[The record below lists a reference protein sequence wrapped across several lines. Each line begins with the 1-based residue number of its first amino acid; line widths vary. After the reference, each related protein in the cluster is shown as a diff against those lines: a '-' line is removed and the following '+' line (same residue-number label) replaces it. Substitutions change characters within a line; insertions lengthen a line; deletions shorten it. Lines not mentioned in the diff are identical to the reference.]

1 MVPLYKGKG
10 DIMEPSSYRPVCLLP
25 VASKVL
31 ERCVFLQMVA
41 YMEENSYFHPNCHG
55 FRSGHSTTTALLQM
69 YDSWMEDVDNQQ
81 LVAACLI
88 DLSAAFDVVDV
99 KLLVAKLG
107 LYGYSPQTQKWVT
120 SYMSGRS
127 QQCYLEGSLSPP
139 LTAAGEG
146 AKGVGVPQ
154 GSILGP
160 LLYLIF
166 TNEFPEVIHNH
177 PCTARDSLLW
187 RPKLNS
193 DCTVCGSICTYADD
207 STYSTS
213 EGDPQSLSE
222 KVSNKFTVMADFL
235 SSSKL
240 KVNDDKTHTILLTT
254 VQMRR
259 RRQLSMEVTT
269 GSERSTTSEV
279 EKLLGIQIHQNL
291 KWGNNIVTNK
301 KSLVKA
307 LTTRCNALALISRLT
322 DFGARRM
329 IANRIF
335 ISKMCYCLAVFGGTE
350 DYLVKAL
357 QRIQTRAA
365 RTVCRQGRCYP
376 AVSALRE
383 IGWLPVASM
392 IE

>member
-41 YMEENSYFHPNCHG
+41 YMEENSYFHPNHHG
-55 FRSGHSTTTALLQM
+55 FRSGHSTTATLLQM

-88 DLSAAFDVVDV
+88 DLSAAFDVVDAE
-99 KLLVAKLG
+99 LLVAKLG

-139 LTAAGEG
+139 LTASGEG
-146 AKGVGVPQ
+146 AKGGGVPQ

-177 PCTARDSLLW
+177 PCTARDSLPW

-222 KVSNKFTVMADFL
+222 KLSNKFPVMADFL
-235 SSSKL
+235 NSSKL

-254 VQMRR
+254 AQMRR
-259 RRQLSMEVTT
+259 RRQ
-269 GSERSTTSEV
+269 
-279 EKLLGIQIHQNL
+279 
-291 KWGNNIVTNK
+291 
-301 KSLVKA
+301 
-307 LTTRCNALALISRLT
+307 
-322 DFGARRM
+322 
-329 IANRIF
+329 
-335 ISKMCYCLAVFGGTE
+335 
-350 DYLVKAL
+350 
-357 QRIQTRAA
+357 
-365 RTVCRQGRCYP
+365 
-376 AVSALRE
+376 VSAVQCSAVQRSA
-383 IGWLPVASM
+383 VQCSAVQCSAVQCSDV
-392 IE
+392 